1 MDPSIDKALQTTK
14 KAYEAVQHA
23 QENPAYFQEAQKQL
37 LIAEDSMHEILTNN
51 KTPTAKE
58 QQEINRMKD
67 LLRLTEETQQVNRM
81 T

>member
-1 MDPSIDKALQTTK
+1 MDPSIEKALQMTK

-23 QENPAYFQEAQKQL
+23 QENPTYFHEAQKQL
-37 LIAEDSMHEILTNN
+37 LIAEDSMHEIITSN
-51 KTPTAKE
+51 KTPTDRE

>member
-1 MDPSIDKALQTTK
+1 MDPSIEKGLQMTK
-14 KAYEAVQHA
+14 KAYEAVQQA
-23 QENPAYFQEAQKQL
+23 QENPTYFQEAQKQL
-37 LIAEDSMHEILTNN
+37 LIAEDSMHEIITNN
-51 KTPTAKE
+51 KTRTAKE

>member
-1 MDPSIDKALQTTK
+1 MDTSIEKALQMTK
-14 KAYEAVQHA
+14 KAYEAVQQA

-37 LIAEDSMHEILTNN
+37 LIAEDSMHEILTNDT
-51 KTPTAKE
+51 TPTIKE